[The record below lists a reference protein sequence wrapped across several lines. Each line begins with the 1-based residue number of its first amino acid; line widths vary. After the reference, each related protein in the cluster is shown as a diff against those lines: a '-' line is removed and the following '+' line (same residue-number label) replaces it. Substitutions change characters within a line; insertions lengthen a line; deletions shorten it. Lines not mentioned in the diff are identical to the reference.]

1 MARLP
6 WSKLVWLG
14 AWFSNLGHK
23 NGWLISLLATLIFKQ
38 GSWFRT
44 LAIKDLIWSHSLI
57 MGFEMWFIQ
66 QCVQVCLSI
75 KKKKKKSKQI
85 KTPLNT
91 HFLCIYQVFKPKIT
105 IRGTKCFIYKTPSL
119 KLELYFLPPT
129 LHKYLYLQSN
139 HHTKGVRW
147 FEKHF
152 HITDCFYYFIIILIF
167 CLFCFVLFFVCLF
180 VCLVFSL
187 NPYANWGVILKNPDH
202 SLFFGSE
209 SSSFLK
215 TYLLPLACTNKWA
228 KSFLHTKDTMN
239 SII

>member
-1 MARLP
+1 MC
-6 WSKLVWLG
+6 S
-14 AWFSNLGHK
+14 
-23 NGWLISLLATLIFKQ
+23 SL
-38 GSWFRT
+38 
-44 LAIKDLIWSHSLI
+44 
-57 MGFEMWFIQ
+57 FEY
-66 QCVQVCLSI
+66 
-75 KKKKKKSKQI
+75 KKKKERKKSKQI

-152 HITDCFYYFIIILIF
+152 HITDCFYYFIIIIIF

-180 VCLVFSL
+180 VCLFGFFSKSLCQLRRDIKKSRSFFVF
-187 NPYANWGVILKNPDH
+187 WIRIQFILKD
-202 SLFFGSE
+202 
-209 SSSFLK
+209 
-215 TYLLPLACTNKWA
+215 LPVATCLY
-228 KSFLHTKDTMN
+228 
-239 SII
+239 